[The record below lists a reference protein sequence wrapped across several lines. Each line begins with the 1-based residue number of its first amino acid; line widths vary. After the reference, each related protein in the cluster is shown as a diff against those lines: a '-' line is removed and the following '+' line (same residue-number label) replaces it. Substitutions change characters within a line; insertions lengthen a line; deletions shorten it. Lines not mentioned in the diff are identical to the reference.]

1 MRRMLNTLY
10 VTSESAWLRKDG
22 ANLVV
27 EVEGAER
34 GRAPLHML
42 DGVIAFG
49 WAGASPA
56 LMAACAEGR
65 ITISFCQPNGR
76 FLARV
81 EGARSGNVLLRR
93 TQYRLADDPA
103 ARARLVRGLV
113 AAKIAN
119 QRTVLLRALRDH
131 SDSMAH
137 DAASAISAAADRLAD
152 AARRTIVASDI
163 DGLRGIEGEAA
174 AQYFAVFGNLV
185 RARDEAFA
193 FRTRTRRP
201 PMDRMNAL
209 LSFLY
214 AMLGHDC
221 RSALESHGLDPQV
234 GFLHADRPGRAGLAL
249 DLMEELRPVFA
260 DRLAL
265 SLVNRRQVKPTDFII
280 EEAGAVRM
288 TDDARRAVLIA
299 WQERKKDEIQHPFL
313 GEKAPLGLVPW
324 LQAQLLARTLRGD
337 LDGYPPFFWR

>member
-1 MRRMLNTLY
+1 MKRMLNTIY
-10 VTSESAWLRKDG
+10 VTSEGAWLRKDG

-27 EVEGAER
+27 EVDGKER

-42 DGVIAFG
+42 EGVVAFG

-56 LMAACAEGR
+56 LMGACAEAG
-65 ITISFCQPNGR
+65 IAISFCQPNGR

-93 TQYRLADDPA
+93 RQYRVADSVD
-103 ARARLVRGLV
+103 ARTALVRSIV

-131 SDSMAH
+131 GKSLPTEHGAEL
-137 DAASAISAAADRLAD
+137 AAATDRLAD
-152 AARRTIVASDI
+152 AARRTLAVADV
-163 DGLRGIEGEAA
+163 DALRGIEGEAA
-174 AQYFAVFGNLV
+174 ARYFSVFGLLVRVPGEAFAV
-185 RARDEAFA
+185 RARS
-193 FRTRTRRP
+193 RRP

-221 RSALESHGLDPQV
+221 RSALEAHGLDPQV

-249 DLMEELRPVFA
+249 DLMEELRPVLA

-265 SLVNRRQVKPTDFII
+265 SLVNRGQLKEDDFII

-288 TDDARRAVLIA
+288 TDDARKTVLIA
-299 WQERKKDEIQHPFL
+299 WQERKKDESQHPFL
-313 GEKAPLGLVPW
+313 GEKVPLGLTAYV
-324 LQAQLLARTLRGD
+324 QAQLMARTLRGD
-337 LDGYPPFFWR
+337 LDGYPPFVWR